1 MIFSTI
7 RFDPRPAPGPAPPG
21 RRAFT
26 LVEVMIAT
34 AISTFVLAGVLS
46 AFLMLGRSGANLAGY
61 SESETQIRRALEEFS
76 QDVRMASNIVWH
88 SPTSV
93 TLTVPNN
100 YVGQANLVTYAYDNA
115 TSGLT
120 ARSFYRRPGN
130 LLSTAGVTVFVRD
143 VSHFTF
149 TRYNRLDATAAS
161 DAETKRVQITLNV
174 RKTGHTLV
182 AANTTLVSAS
192 YTLRN
197 KPAN

>member
-1 MIFSTI
+1 MIFSTTPS
-7 RFDPRPAPGPAPPG
+7 DP

-26 LVEVMIAT
+26 LVEVLIAVS
-34 AISTFVLAGVLS
+34 ISSIVLAGVLS
-46 AFLMLGRSGANLAGY
+46 SFLMLGRSGANLAGY
-61 SESETQIRRALEEFS
+61 TESETQIRRALEEFS
-76 QDVRMASNIVWH
+76 QDVRMASNIVWN
-88 SPTSV
+88 SATSV

-100 YVGQANLVTYAYDNA
+100 YTTSTPTPNLVTYAYDSA
-115 TSGLT
+115 TSGATSLC
-120 ARSFYRRPGN
+120 FYRRPGD
-130 LLSTAGVTVFVRD
+130 LASTAAATVFVRD
-143 VSHFTF
+143 ISTFTF

-174 RKTGHTLV
+174 RKTGRTLV

>member
-1 MIFSTI
+1 MIFSTT
-7 RFDPRPAPGPAPPG
+7 RFEPPPGPAPPA

-26 LVEVMIAT
+26 LAEVMIAT

-46 AFLMLGRSGANLAGY
+46 SFLLLGRSGANLAGY

-76 QDVRMASNIVWH
+76 QDVRMASNIVWNG
-88 SPTSV
+88 STSV

-100 YVGQANLVTYAYDNA
+100 YPGHANLVTYAYDSA
-115 TSGLT
+115 ASGPT

-130 LLSTAGVTVFVRD
+130 LLSTAGATVFVRD
-143 VSHFTF
+143 VSSFTF
-149 TRYNRLDATAAS
+149 TRYNRLDAAAAS

-174 RKTGHTLV
+174 RKTGRTLV